1 LCLMTT
7 KRHVIFKMNAPMN
20 VPINNVQ
27 MVTPEAQAGMQ
38 AQAVYGMRIA
48 NPRLATLTRRV
59 LTLSAVIA
67 LLNIIIRIVAYFL
80 SRNQISGLNIIAALV
95 SAGLSLLVPACGYF
109 GAKNSD
115 RNLACCFC
123 GCNLLGSACNIFSI
137 IFLAIAQNLLKL
149 WVDQCNPSEENRV
162 ECPDWGNV
170 CGYNYDA
177 QECYDELASSFS
189 SSTVIV
195 VALISLPVIL
205 LQCLAFV
212 WGSQLYSELKSGQVI
227 HQVPM
232 QYATNAVF
240 VQPQGPQVVQPIQL
254 V

>member
-1 LCLMTT
+1 
-7 KRHVIFKMNAPMN
+7 MNAPMN

-80 SRNQISGLNIIAALV
+80 SRNQISGRNLLAALV

-149 WVDQCNPSEENRV
+149 WVDQCNPSSEYGTV
-162 ECPDWGNV
+162 VCPDWENIRG
-170 CGYNYDA
+170 CDYGA
-177 QECYDELASSFS
+177 QECYDEFASSFS

-212 WGSQLYSELKSGQVI
+212 WGTQLYSELKSGQVI

-240 VQPQGPQVVQPIQL
+240 VQPQGPQVVQPVQL